1 MILFV
6 LAYQGGGLTIVSPLF
21 FRCCRSCSLERT
33 PRSSAVACHCLL
45 AWLCDFC
52 RGSHAGRVGG
62 GWAVQANDL
71 SASPR

>member
-6 LAYQGGGLTIVSPLF
+6 LAYLGGVLTIVSPLF

-52 RGSHAGRVGG
+52 RGSSLAGSAVVG
-62 GWAVQANDL
+62 
-71 SASPR
+71 RCRRMT